1 LHLLLPQNVAT
12 FKKVTFQWW
21 PVTILDFEAFFLI
34 PGGTIV
40 ASLELIK
47 ERGVEN
53 QQIKVVNNS
62 IRDPG
67 FYFSHVWHTFIL
79 QK

>member
-1 LHLLLPQNVAT
+1 
-12 FKKVTFQWW
+12 
-21 PVTILDFEAFFLI
+21 
-34 PGGTIV
+34 V

-67 FYFSHVWHTFIL
+67 FYFNQVGHTFIL